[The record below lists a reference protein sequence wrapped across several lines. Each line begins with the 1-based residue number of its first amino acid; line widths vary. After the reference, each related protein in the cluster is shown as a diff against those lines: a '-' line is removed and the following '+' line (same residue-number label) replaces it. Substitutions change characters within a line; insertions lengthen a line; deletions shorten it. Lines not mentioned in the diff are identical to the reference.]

1 MEGILMNGEADFPG
15 AALNAPDALFL
26 MRRVVEQ
33 ALTLITS
40 AEGAAIFRADGDM
53 STCVCASGNLQH
65 SLGTLLPL
73 SGSLS
78 GLALRTGET
87 LACENSV
94 LDDRVDKGTC
104 RCFGIASG
112 VCIPLRR
119 GTDLVGVLILTSTR
133 RRAFEAESV
142 ALLSSMSAFISDAVL
157 GWSDLA
163 RSAAPVLA
171 AGQCTGDRLFDRSST
186 TRGGEQ
192 ETAAAERVTQ
202 FVANVLQ
209 PAIVDNRHGR
219 RRMEAVLAG
228 LGLSMR
234 FQPIID
240 LRTGRL
246 AGCEA
251 LAHFAGPPTRSPEV
265 WFAEARR
272 VGLGAELQLA
282 AIKKAFV
289 QLPNLPPELYMAVNI
304 GPDIAGAPELLN
316 LLHNVDSG
324 RVVIELTEH
333 LQVEDYPALIT
344 AVRDIRATGARLAI
358 DDTGAGYAGFSSI
371 LKLAPDLIKLDRIL
385 TTGID
390 LDPARQAL
398 GSALVTFAA
407 ATNAQVIAEGI
418 ETVGELDVIRRLG
431 IAYGQGYFLG
441 HPGTVTTLTTR
452 AGARPRTDCAD
463 QRAKWPAIWSMS
475 KPRRIAQPVARDL
488 I

>member
-1 MEGILMNGEADFPG
+1 MNGEADFPG

-33 ALTLITS
+33 ALTLIPS

-65 SLGTLLPL
+65 SVGTSLPL

-94 LDDRVDKGTC
+94 LDDRVDKDAC
-104 RCFGIASG
+104 RYFGVASG

-133 RRAFEAESV
+133 RRAFDAESV

-171 AGQCTGDRLFDRSST
+171 AGQCTGDRLIDRYST
-186 TRGGEQ
+186 TRGREQ
-192 ETAAAERVTQ
+192 EIAAAERVTQ

-228 LGLSMR
+228 SVLSMR

-282 AIKKAFV
+282 AIEQAFA

-304 GPDIAGAPELLN
+304 GPDIAGAPQLLK

-344 AVRDIRATGARLAI
+344 AVRDIRTTGARLAI

-390 LDPARQAL
+390 VDPARQAL

-431 IAYGQGYFLG
+431 IAFGQGYFLG
-441 HPGTVTTLTTR
+441 HPGTVTNLTIRPEQDLEPTVLISVPNGPR
-452 AGARPRTDCAD
+452 FGACPSRGG
-463 QRAKWPAIWSMS
+463 WPN
-475 KPRRIAQPVARDL
+475 RIA
-488 I
+488 

>member
-1 MEGILMNGEADFPG
+1 
-15 AALNAPDALFL
+15 
-26 MRRVVEQ
+26 
-33 ALTLITS
+33 
-40 AEGAAIFRADGDM
+40 
-53 STCVCASGNLQH
+53 
-65 SLGTLLPL
+65 
-73 SGSLS
+73 
-78 GLALRTGET
+78 
-87 LACENSV
+87 
-94 LDDRVDKGTC
+94 
-104 RCFGIASG
+104 
-112 VCIPLRR
+112 
-119 GTDLVGVLILTSTR
+119 
-133 RRAFEAESV
+133 
-142 ALLSSMSAFISDAVL
+142 
-157 GWSDLA
+157 
-163 RSAAPVLA
+163 
-171 AGQCTGDRLFDRSST
+171 
-186 TRGGEQ
+186 
-192 ETAAAERVTQ
+192 
-202 FVANVLQ
+202 
-209 PAIVDNRHGR
+209 
-219 RRMEAVLAG
+219 MEAVLAG
-228 LGLSMR
+228 SGLSMR

-251 LAHFAGPPTRSPEV
+251 LARFAGPPTPSPEV